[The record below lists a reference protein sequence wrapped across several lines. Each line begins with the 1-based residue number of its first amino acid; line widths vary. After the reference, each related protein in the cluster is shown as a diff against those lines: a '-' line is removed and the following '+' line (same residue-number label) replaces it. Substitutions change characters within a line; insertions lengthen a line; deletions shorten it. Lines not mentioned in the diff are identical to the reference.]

1 MDTWIFITLRTF
13 LMKFIMKVFMIYKDP
28 KRKLFLNE
36 NKKFSELKHL
46 SN

>member
-1 MDTWIFITLRTF
+1 
-13 LMKFIMKVFMIYKDP
+13 MKFIMKVFMIYKDP

-36 NKKFSELKHL
+36 TKKFSELKHL